1 MALKPKASPAIPT
14 LGVIEL
20 GSVAR
25 GLVVCDAMLKKAD
38 VRVLR
43 ASPVGCG
50 KFIVILT
57 GSEADLD
64 EAVNEGIPLS
74 DPYLVGSTYIPNIHT
89 QVVEALTRKNAAGVQ
104 LDSFGA
110 LDALGILEARSLSS
124 TIRAADLAVKTGE
137 VRLIELTYDLDLGG
151 KAYFTLTGELSEVEA
166 ALGAA
171 QQQVAA
177 DGAAFNSEIIARPHD
192 GMHGVVIHS

>member
-1 MALKPKASPAIPT
+1 MAFKPKTNPTIPT

-20 GSVAR
+20 SSVAR
-25 GLVVCDAMLKKAD
+25 GLVVCDAMLKKAE

-64 EAVNEGIPLS
+64 EAVTEGVSLC
-74 DPYLVGSTYIPNIHT
+74 DPFSVGWTHIPNIHP
-89 QVVEALTRKNAAGVQ
+89 QVIEALTRKTAAGVQ
-104 LDSFGA
+104 LDSFDV
-110 LDALGILEARSLSS
+110 LDALGILESRSLAS
-124 TIRAADLAVKTGE
+124 TIRAADLAVKAAD

-151 KAYFTLTGELSEVEA
+151 KAYFTLTGELSEVDAAMEA
-166 ALGAA
+166 AKK
-171 QQQVAA
+171 QIVA
-177 DGAAFNSEIIARPHD
+177 DGALFNTEIIARPHD
-192 GMHGVVIHS
+192 GMHGIVIRN